1 MMDKP
6 DTLYLLD
13 AKMELHS
20 EEESFAAQPTILVRS
35 NSSNRCTG
43 VLIGGIVVVVGLI
56 AGAFVAGYMIRS
68 AVTRV
73 STDCKT
79 NDKVSPTSLSQIRL
93 QDILALVSTKS
104 IEHNLRLA
112 RQTTYV
118 NLFFWYPNLSQSLF
132 FALYLEF

>member
-1 MMDKP
+1 MIDKP

-79 NDKVSPTSLSQIRL
+79 NDKVSLSQIRL

-104 IEHNLRLA
+104 IDHNLRLA